1 MAGGVDGNSPSTS
14 SSSGGETTAVV
25 SVLPPST
32 PTSAAP
38 SPEPTPDFGDSV
50 AILVS
55 LEDGVAGGAAL
66 VEWASSAADTR
77 SKLPPVWIQCH
88 PNSTLEAAV
97 RKYDTPNIFPFV
109 VNRTCSW
116 VEVFDSF
123 LSQNEH
129 ASLVG
134 LFAEGIVPHA
144 GLPASIHSLVPALSQ
159 PTSPT
164 AVLVRSRSR
173 GDGGDDDEGHW
184 LPDAFVAQVWCNRA
198 VLEPR
203 RLEDVLSVETRAGR
217 EEMRVGNDTL
227 MQVLPS
233 LLTKSDKSLG
243 VGDSASPPGLGIVL
257 VDGTNIH
264 IGSSNFALVLD
275 ASELKAENSNM
286 PTRSVIAKA
295 PWPPMYVLE
304 TAASIL
310 RAQVPAGSPRGLV
323 LMTSVNCGYLDM
335 AANLLLSVRKT
346 TDAKILFVA
355 MDEVAFDFLDDLAPG
370 CTVII
375 PADVSERK
383 HAARA
388 SKYGDRQ
395 FAAEVLIRPLLIGPI
410 LEKHFAVLWTD
421 SDMVWLQ
428 DPFPLI
434 PDIGDASTVS
444 CVWV

>member
-1 MAGGVDGNSPSTS
+1 MALKRAPAASSRRAGSRRGGHPLLPLVVVCAYVALSMVAPFWMAGGVDGNSPSTS
-14 SSSGGETTAVV
+14 PSSGGETTAVV

-77 SKLPPVWIQCH
+77 SKLPPVWIKCH

-97 RKYDTPNIFPFV
+97 RKYDTPNMFPFV
-109 VNRTCSW
+109 VNRTSSW

-164 AVLVRSRSR
+164 AVVVRSRSR
-173 GDGGDDDEGHW
+173 GDGGDDDEGRW

-257 VDGTNIH
+257 VDGTNVMRSTFAGADPPSRGWRHAFEATSKAKAHMQTYQPSNPERQALRGEPPPVFDLARKIKKSDPERKEIH
-264 IGSSNFALVLD
+264 IETRTSRWCS
-275 ASELKAENSNM
+275 M
-286 PTRSVIAKA
+286 PPS
-295 PWPPMYVLE
+295 
-304 TAASIL
+304 
-310 RAQVPAGSPRGLV
+310 
-323 LMTSVNCGYLDM
+323 
-335 AANLLLSVRKT
+335 
-346 TDAKILFVA
+346 
-355 MDEVAFDFLDDLAPG
+355 
-370 CTVII
+370 
-375 PADVSERK
+375 
-383 HAARA
+383 
-388 SKYGDRQ
+388 
-395 FAAEVLIRPLLIGPI
+395 
-410 LEKHFAVLWTD
+410 
-421 SDMVWLQ
+421 
-428 DPFPLI
+428 
-434 PDIGDASTVS
+434 
-444 CVWV
+444 